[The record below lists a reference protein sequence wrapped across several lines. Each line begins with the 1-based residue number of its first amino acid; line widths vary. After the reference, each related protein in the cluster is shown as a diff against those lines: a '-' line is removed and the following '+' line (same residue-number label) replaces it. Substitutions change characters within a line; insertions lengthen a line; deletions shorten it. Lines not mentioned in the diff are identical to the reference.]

1 MAKREATHVII
12 RTWLFP
18 GDRQV
23 DNMDWLSESINFLV
37 VNAVAPFLYVARLD
51 QRIYWL
57 YLFVALLLA
66 AWIFIHKDSEKKSVR
81 PITSLHRLK
90 EFGSFCFPK
99 EVYGHTSAKI
109 DYLFFIINR
118 IAFPWLIAPLIV
130 GVPIVSHISKLFFT
144 QFSFLIGL
152 MGHAGLA
159 DKIFFTL
166 CSLIIMD
173 AAFYVSHYLQHHV
186 PFLWE
191 FHKVHHSAE
200 VLTPITVYRMH
211 PVDDLLTGSLASIAI
226 GFLTGLFQI
235 LYSEG
240 LGLFT
245 VAGLNIGLFAF
256 YVFGYN
262 LRHSHIWLPYH
273 PVVSHIFISPAQ
285 HQMHH
290 SINPRHFNRN
300 LGFVFAFWD
309 WIARTLYVPM
319 QREEI
324 VFGIVDKDS
333 RDYSSV
339 HRLYWR
345 PFVRAYKHLPRIN
358 QKKQK

>member
-1 MAKREATHVII
+1 
-12 RTWLFP
+12 
-18 GDRQV
+18 
-23 DNMDWLSESINFLV
+23 MDWLSESINFLIL
-37 VNAVAPFLYVARLD
+37 NAVAPFLYVARLD

-57 YLFVALLLA
+57 YLFVALLLS
-66 AWIFIHKDSEKKSVR
+66 AWIFIHKDRGKKSVS
-81 PITSLHRLK
+81 PVTGFHRLK

-99 EVYGHTSAKI
+99 EVYGHKSAKV
-109 DYLFFIINR
+109 DYLFFVINR

-130 GVPIVSHISKLFFT
+130 GVTIVSHVSNLFFAH
-144 QFSFLIGL
+144 FSYLIGL

-159 DKIFFTL
+159 DKIVITL
-166 CSLIIMD
+166 SSLIIMD

-211 PVDDLLTGSLASIAI
+211 PVDDLLTGSLASVAI
-226 GFLTGLFQI
+226 GFLTGLFQA

-240 LGLFT
+240 LGVFT

-262 LRHSHIWLPYH
+262 LRHSHVWLTYH

-290 SINPRHFNRN
+290 SINPQHLNRN
-300 LGFVFAFWD
+300 LGFIFAFWD
-309 WIARTLYVPM
+309 WIACTLYVPM
-319 QREEI
+319 QREEL

-333 RDYSSV
+333 RDYSNV
-339 HRLYWR
+339 YRLYWR
-345 PFVRAYKHLPRIN
+345 PFVRASKHLPGIN
-358 QKKQK
+358 QKKQN

>member
-1 MAKREATHVII
+1 MT
-12 RTWLFP
+12 
-18 GDRQV
+18 
-23 DNMDWLSESINFLV
+23 
-37 VNAVAPFLYVARLD
+37 
-51 QRIYWL
+51 
-57 YLFVALLLA
+57 
-66 AWIFIHKDSEKKSVR
+66 
-81 PITSLHRLK
+81 
-90 EFGSFCFPK
+90 
-99 EVYGHTSAKI
+99 
-109 DYLFFIINR
+109 
-118 IAFPWLIAPLIV
+118 
-130 GVPIVSHISKLFFT
+130 IVSHISNLFFT

-290 SINPRHFNRN
+290 SINSLHFNRN
-300 LGFVFAFWD
+300 LGFVYAFWD

-333 RDYSSV
+333 RDYSSI

-358 QKKQK
+358 QKKQN